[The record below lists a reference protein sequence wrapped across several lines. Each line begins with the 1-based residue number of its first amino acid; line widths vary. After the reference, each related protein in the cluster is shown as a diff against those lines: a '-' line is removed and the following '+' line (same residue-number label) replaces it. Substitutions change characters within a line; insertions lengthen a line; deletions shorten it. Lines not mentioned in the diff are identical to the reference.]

1 MVVGCAA
8 SLLQEVGG
16 GLAKAFVEFARQMYI
31 VPNKA
36 RELRFF
42 DTRGIAAT
50 VSGKYVQLGT
60 ASYLM
65 RMGIRVTEGLKLKN
79 SIFIAI
85 DSQFAGI
92 FSMHYEVQ
100 TPVYAAFGL
109 LKQAKVR
116 PVLALRD
123 TNQTQSAVESRFELR
138 RDTAYQ
144 PDLEERLRYS
154 AASFGR
160 EEETLAL
167 LSRDGLMP
175 FAEVL
180 CAAKKWRKAALQ
192 GCVLGTLCALCGMLI
207 LAYLTGSGA
216 AQAADPMN
224 VLAYLLLWSLPVKL
238 LRGIVTR
245 L

>member
-1 MVVGCAA
+1 
-8 SLLQEVGG
+8 
-16 GLAKAFVEFARQMYI
+16 MYI

-36 RELRFF
+36 KELRFF
-42 DTRGIAAT
+42 DTRGIAAN
-50 VSGKYVQLGT
+50 VSGRYVQLGT

-65 RMGIRVTEGLKLKN
+65 RMGIRVTEGLKLKD

-92 FSMHYEVQ
+92 FSIRYQVMPQ
-100 TPVYAAFGL
+100 VYTSFGL
-109 LKQAKVR
+109 LKGSRIR

-123 TNQTQSAVESRFELR
+123 TNQTQSAVEGRFELK
-138 RDTAYQ
+138 RDTTFQ

-154 AASFGR
+154 ASSFGK

-180 CAAKKWRKAALQ
+180 AAASKWRKAAVI
-192 GCVLGTLCALCGMLI
+192 GCILGTLCALVGMLI
-207 LAYLTGSGA
+207 LAFLTGETA
-216 AQAADPMN
+216 VANADPIY
-224 VLAYLLLWSLPVKL
+224 VLAYLVIWSLPVKL

-245 L
+245 I